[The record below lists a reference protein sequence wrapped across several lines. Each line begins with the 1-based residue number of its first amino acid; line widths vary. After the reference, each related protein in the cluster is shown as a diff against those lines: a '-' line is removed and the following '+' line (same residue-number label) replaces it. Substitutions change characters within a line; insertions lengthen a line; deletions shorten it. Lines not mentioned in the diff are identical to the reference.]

1 MERIN
6 YPTSAK
12 IWRGDAGS
20 TEGNARICDESGQ
33 ELVQL
38 PIEFLRL
45 GQVQTVAF
53 ALQMVAFTF
62 VEPGTLLRDGQQL
75 QPDGQV
81 TAGDY
86 VFRRDDALQEPCT
99 PHTGP
104 RGKIKHTPFSG
115 DEASSSTMSNSKRSS
130 AHQSRFCFQV
140 AARDSLCLV
149 TGADPEDC
157 TAAHILPVTRLD
169 YYVEV
174 LGNDR
179 DVFEPSAGLF
189 LRDDLHHA
197 FDRFEFAFWPLANG
211 DLVVHIFNAKSTRR
225 SYHGKVVPMA
235 YFRCVPTRRPDPR
248 LLLFHYQQCAMCYLR
263 GWSSFPSLPTGGP

>member
-1 MERIN
+1 MGWRWSASSKAETRFSR
-6 YPTSAK
+6 TS
-12 IWRGDAGS
+12 S
-20 TEGNARICDESGQ
+20 NARIDVEPSPNFTASQSTYQHRAPNRYRSRQTDGACDESGQ

-225 SYHGKVVPMA
+225 PYHGKVVPM
-235 YFRCVPTRRPDPR
+235 PR
-248 LLLFHYQQCAMCYLR
+248 F
-263 GWSSFPSLPTGGP
+263 